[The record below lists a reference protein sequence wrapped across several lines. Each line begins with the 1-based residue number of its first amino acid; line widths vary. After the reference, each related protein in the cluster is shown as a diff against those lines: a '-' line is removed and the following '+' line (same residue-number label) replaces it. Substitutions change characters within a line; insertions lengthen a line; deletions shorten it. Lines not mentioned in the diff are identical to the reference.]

1 MTTATETGLF
11 NVHTEDIQF
20 PGGFSDDVSPL
31 RSNKGMPVIVLETE
45 DGYRLI
51 DGWGRVSGLL
61 NAGAEAGHRQSASV
75 LTIWQNAQQ
84 PATTKSGMPR
94 CMHATHAQYTYRRH
108 DELTTQAPPIGGG
121 AIFLGARP

>member
-11 NVHTEDIQF
+11 NIHTEDIQF
-20 PGGFSDDVSPL
+20 VGGFSDEVSPL

-61 NAGAEAGHRQSASV
+61 NAGAE
-75 LTIWQNAQQ
+75 LTQAICISEEDFAERTTTGDDEEWNAEMYARYA
-84 PATTKSGMPR
+84 P
-94 CMHATHAQYTYRRH
+94 QYTYAG
-108 DELTTQAPPIGGG
+108 TTN
-121 AIFLGARP
+121 